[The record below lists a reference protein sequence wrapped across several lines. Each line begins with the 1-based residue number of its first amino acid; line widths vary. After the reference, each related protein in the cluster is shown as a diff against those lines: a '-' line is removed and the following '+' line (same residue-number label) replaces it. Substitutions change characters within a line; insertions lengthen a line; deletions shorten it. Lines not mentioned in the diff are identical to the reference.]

1 MNILDKVLF
10 VFQKRYGDLDGD
22 LKQQWGETQ
31 CNDYS
36 EALSTTGF
44 AKQIIIF
51 AMDEL
56 GKQMGKGNMEE
67 MLLQICASERPA
79 LVVFAPSGWV
89 SMDPSRN
96 IMNTIVNTLGIKVLL
111 IRSDADGVE
120 GHRFNRSWFP
130 FVSSIAFLD
139 VSVSSLG
146 YSQNPKASQAF
157 TFANY
162 NYFYDR
168 GLKRDIDIS
177 FVGSIGDWPRRVEYI
192 QFLREHGVNVTTGGG
207 RFSGKFL
214 PYEEYARAISRSKI
228 ALNFCLHTGEVFP
241 CMKGRV
247 FEILQCGTCMFED
260 AGSETMKFLEPDK
273 DFVMY
278 EGKEDLV
285 NKARYYLTHD
295 EERQRIADSGYRK
308 AIQLYNPRN
317 FWAYLFSKL
326 GFSLPKNVINDQ
338 WYQEVSAKLDAIK
351 GGK

>member
-1 MNILDKVLF
+1 MIDKVLF
-10 VFQKRYGDLDGD
+10 VFQKWYGD

-31 CNDYS
+31 FNYFP

-44 AKQIIIF
+44 AKQMILFTI
-51 AMDEL
+51 DEL
-56 GKQMGKGNMEE
+56 GKQMGRGNMEE

-79 LVVFAPSGWV
+79 LVVFAPSGWIW
-89 SMDPSRN
+89 MDPSRN
-96 IMNTIVNTLGIKVLL
+96 IMNTIVNTLGIKVLM
-111 IRSDADGVE
+111 IRTDADGVE

-130 FVSSIAFLD
+130 FVSSIAFQD

-146 YSQNPKASQAF
+146 YSQNLKASQAF
-157 TFANY
+157 GLANH

-168 GLKRDIDIS
+168 GVKQDIDIS
-177 FVGSIGDWPRRVEYI
+177 FVGSIGNWPRRAEYI
-192 QFLREHGVNVTTGGG
+192 QFSREHGVDVTTGGG
-207 RFSGKFL
+207 QSSEGFL
-214 PYEEYARAISRSKI
+214 PYEEYARTISRSKI
-228 ALNFCLHTGEVFP
+228 SLNFCLHTGEVFP

-247 FEILQCGTCMFED
+247 FEILQCGSCMFED

-278 EGKEDLV
+278 EGKKDLV
-285 NKARYYLTHD
+285 DKARYYLTHD
-295 EERQRIADSGYRK
+295 EERQRIANSGHRK
-308 AIQLYNPRN
+308 ATQLYNPRN

-351 GGK
+351 EGK